1 MLFTVGAYFGKLP
14 DEAGKRTI
22 SELLPVYRRILKE
35 KWDAS
40 IAQVNQVEMGVG
52 RAIAQ
57 AFSSKKLHLPE
68 LPTFDQMLRSK
79 LPAEARMPDWMRKF
93 EEANNRQ
100 SE

>member
-1 MLFTVGAYFGKLP
+1 MLFTVGAYFGKFP
-14 DEAGKRTI
+14 DEAGKYRI
-22 SELLPVYRRILKE
+22 AELLPLYRRILKE

-40 IAQVNQVEMGVG
+40 VAHTQEVEFGVG

-57 AFSSKKLHLPE
+57 AFSAKKVHLPE
-68 LPTFDQMLRSK
+68 LPTFEKMLRSK
-79 LPAEARMPDWMRKF
+79 LPSEARMPEWMRKF